1 MIETKLVKN
10 VIFTVPTIPAVILS
24 DATINDNRVRFFSLI
39 AAKEKNKLVNITKK
53 APIIKDL

>member
-1 MIETKLVKN
+1 M
-10 VIFTVPTIPAVILS
+10 PAVILS
-24 DATINDNRVRFFSLI
+24 DATINDNRVRFFSLM